1 MERMTGTPIEK
12 WSDTPIPV
20 VETPKVEV
28 DAMAKG
34 MDPFTIGN
42 VRRGLED
49 QLEQNDNMLNGII
62 DNLPSEN
69 NEQPSKTIAELEA
82 ELETLKEDM
91 WQCSIEMDEYILRN
105 GGACDYTDGME
116 DSLHVMREWQAEL
129 EEWIARMKEMSATS
143 EKKESL
149 IVQLREFKSEVSSQ
163 PFHGRVRE
171 MERCL

>member
-20 VETPKVEV
+20 DETPKVEV
-28 DAMAKG
+28 DVMAKE

-49 QLEQNDNMLNGII
+49 QIEQNDNMLNGII
-62 DNLPSEN
+62 DNLEPEN
-69 NEQPSKTIAELEA
+69 NEQPSKTLAELEA
-82 ELETLKEDM
+82 ELETLKVEM
-91 WQCSIEMDEYILRN
+91 WQVSIEMDEYMLRN

-116 DSLHVMREWQAEL
+116 DCLHDMREIRDDL
-129 EEWIARMKEMSATS
+129 EAWIAALKEKESRP

-149 IVQLREFKSEVSSQ
+149 LGQLREFKSEVSTQ
-163 PFHGRVRE
+163 PHHIRERE

>member
-20 VETPKVEV
+20 VETPKVEA
-28 DAMAKG
+28 DTMAKE
-34 MDPFTIGN
+34 MDPFMIGN

-82 ELETLKEDM
+82 ELEE
-91 WQCSIEMDEYILRN
+91 R
-105 GGACDYTDGME
+105 
-116 DSLHVMREWQAEL
+116 
-129 EEWIARMKEMSATS
+129 IARMKEMSAPS

-163 PFHGRVRE
+163 PFHGSVRE